1 MVKVAA
7 GRVVKVAKGEP
18 EDKQPSQDF
27 YFPLNGWPQL
37 AGKAVAAEAQPVLLV
52 EAQPVLLAEAQPVL
66 LVGVVDL
73 AEVLVD
79 LAEVL
84 VDLAEVLVPLFYCGR
99 NLVRVDLA
107 IEGLPR

>member
-52 EAQPVLLAEAQPVL
+52 EVQPVL

-99 NLVRVDLA
+99 NLVRVELA

>member
-1 MVKVAA
+1 VVKVAA

-37 AGKAVAAEAQPVLLV
+37 AGKAVAAEAQPVLL
-52 EAQPVLLAEAQPVL
+52 AEAQPVL

-84 VDLAEVLVPLFYCGR
+84 
-99 NLVRVDLA
+99 
-107 IEGLPR
+107 